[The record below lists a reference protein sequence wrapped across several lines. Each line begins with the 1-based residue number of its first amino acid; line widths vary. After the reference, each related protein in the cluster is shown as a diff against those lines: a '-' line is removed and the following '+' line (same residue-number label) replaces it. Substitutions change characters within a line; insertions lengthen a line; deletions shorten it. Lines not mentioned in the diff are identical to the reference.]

1 MIENF
6 RDFMEADDKHIYKP
20 LNKKTSSANI
30 NKSQKNQEK
39 LKMVYRSIIDTFK
52 SIFESD

>member
-52 SIFESD
+52 SIFESN

>member
-20 LNKKTSSANI
+20 LNKKTSSVNI
-30 NKSQKNQEK
+30 NKNQKSQEK